1 MPRPRGG
8 FRLATVVPA
17 VLAGLLAGTLQAAAA
32 PAPPGPEPASS
43 GAASDTPWSG
53 SRGADAPERRP
64 DAAEAGIPEKKRDAT
79 LGPGWRT
86 SHDRMWT
93 TTGDARGMHLLVAD
107 ERSGYAWRTAA
118 TLAEPGFDTDAWIG
132 NACVTASG
140 KRAVVVYAPRTFT
153 NKAELFSRGA
163 FAAVVDLTTGD
174 VTKLRRQVSLAY
186 YNPGC
191 GAGEEAILT
200 QSGGEDKSSTRLLRV
215 DAATG
220 KVAEPVEVTGQLT
233 SAVPAGGGRIVA
245 ADTSRIVSVAADG
258 RRSTL
263 AATDAV
269 PFRLTPD
276 QDGGLTFLDRSGDRA
291 TARHLTAGQ
300 LKSPAS
306 RRTASPLGHGK
317 LDAVDV
323 TRSADGRVY
332 LSGTARK
339 GVTGALPKA
348 VRLLDAPP
356 GARVSTTGRAVITS
370 AAWTDGKD
378 SRVTAEAAADPRPVT
393 LGVSLPARGRTMTFV
408 VDPAAVVGSDAG
420 QGVAPTPGLG
430 TGTGTAK
437 KGQAT
442 SSLATAASPSD
453 PVEDERYCSV
463 PRNDPRNQAM
473 QPKPR
478 QVEWAVDQAI
488 MGTLNAKASR
498 PANWKN
504 LGMPA
509 YAPQTLF
516 PKRTLVEGDHVPA
529 QVMLGVTAQESNMW
543 QAARFAVPGV
553 TANPLIGNYYG
564 LEIYNSSSADDWDI
578 NWAEADCGYGITQV
592 TDHMRLAGKE
602 KGPSDTAW
610 AYQTQRAVAL
620 DYVVNV
626 AAGLQILTDKWNQTR
641 SAGMKINN
649 GDATKIENWFFALWA
664 YNSGFYPQADSSKN
678 GGAWGVGWANN
689 PANPEYPANRA
700 SFMDTS
706 YADAAHPQDWPY
718 PEKVIGFAGHP
729 PELLEAPNTPVSA
742 YRPAWWNG
750 DVVTAPLN
758 RANAK
763 PPVNQFCDASNTCE
777 PGKSYTPNAPEVA
790 GAKAG
795 PCAHKNASGQYDLKC
810 WYHQST
816 TWKSDCS
823 YSCGN
828 ELVRFNST
836 YDEQADGT
844 PYPPNCSTAG
854 LPSGALVID
863 DLPDGTP
870 SVRPGCTTPTSNQGN
885 FALNFAADSKGLYPS
900 KIDFHQLGAGYGG
913 HFSFAHTRQASA
925 EGGKMKVTG
934 TWTLNK
940 TLSQPAR
947 VLVHLPDHGAQT
959 QLAQYDVTT
968 KTGVRSRI
976 VRQPGNGNR
985 WVSIGAF
992 MFDNVPK
999 VTLSSVTS
1007 DGTGDDDIAYDAVAF
1022 VPITGTYVERSVDAV
1037 ALFDE
1042 DQNLDTS
1049 APASWIGGP
1058 LTSRQNLYDWAMD
1071 LTGRITSLPSCT
1083 AGPTTGCAMPATK
1096 SAMTAW
1102 RSQVTAAGT
1111 DPVNHPDG
1119 TSQGTWVGFAN
1130 PYTDRPTSS
1139 TKPTRFDTDDNS
1151 YKIRSR
1157 TTVSF
1162 VKDAAGTVIPGSE
1175 YVDYG
1180 NRTGNTHLPKFMLDT
1195 FSALATDYGIARPDL
1210 RYSVKNLNQHDNK
1223 SHAADPLATGVLPG
1237 RSYAFAGKKP
1247 TVVKDDD
1254 TPVETGG
1261 TCVATL
1267 YASGGSIG
1275 YRPMLSA
1282 DAPKQN
1288 IDNWQK
1294 KADGDSRVPDA
1305 VADLASGIW
1314 SNFFQTE
1321 LLSPLVGTAFGQA
1334 PPIWQELSLKVC
1346 ADGSVRKVSGR
1357 PYLRSSHMPDQYL
1370 YVDGKAMNLD
1380 GGAGG
1385 AAPVI
1390 KGDFQDF
1397 SKIPDPNQDYPLWP
1411 NPYGPCNFGTD
1422 QSGNPWDITAPA
1434 SAGTDPSPAHFC
1446 LDKSI
1451 PLDAG
1456 YSSY

>member
-1 MPRPRGG
+1 MPGPSRARL
-8 FRLATVVPA
+8 RLAWAVPTALA
-17 VLAGLLAGTLQAAAA
+17 VLLGGVAQAGAQPT
-32 PAPPGPEPASS
+32 PEPSAT
-43 GAASDTPWSG
+43 GHPATDTPWAGSG
-53 SRGADAPERRP
+53 AGGAEKKP
-64 DAAEAGIPEKKRDAT
+64 DAAEAGIPVDSRDGV
-79 LGPGWRT
+79 LGAGWRT
-86 SHDRMWT
+86 SRDRLWT
-93 TTGDARGMHLLVAD
+93 TSGDAQGLHVLVAD
-107 ERSGYAWRTAA
+107 ERAGYAWRTAA

-140 KRAVVVYAPRTFT
+140 RRAVVVYAPRTFT
-153 NKAELFSRGA
+153 NKPELFARGA
-163 FAAVVDLTTGD
+163 FAAVVDLNTGE

-191 GAGEEAILT
+191 GTGETAVLT
-200 QSGGEDKSSTRLLRV
+200 QGGGEDRKSTRLLRV

-220 KVAEPVEVTGQLT
+220 KVAAPIEVSGQLT
-233 SAVPAGGGRIVA
+233 SAVPVGAGRIVA
-245 ADTSRIVSVAADG
+245 ADSSRLVSVSATG
-258 RRSTL
+258 ERETL
-263 AATDAV
+263 AATGAV

-276 QDGGLTFLDRSGDRA
+276 RDGGVAFLDRSGDRA
-291 TARHLTAGQ
+291 TARHLSAQETRTPDRDRKGAVLGQ
-300 LKSPAS
+300 
-306 RRTASPLGHGK
+306 GK
-317 LDAVDV
+317 LDAVGL

-332 LSGTARK
+332 LTGDQKTAK
-339 GVTGALPKA
+339 TLPSA
-348 VRLLDAPP
+348 VLRADAPA
-356 GARVSTTGRAVITS
+356 GARVSTRGHALITTS
-370 AAWTDGKD
+370 AWADGKD
-378 SRVTAEAAADPRPVT
+378 SRVTVEQAARPRAVR
-393 LGVSLPARGRTMTFV
+393 LGVSLPARKRDMTFV
-408 VDPAAVVGSDAG
+408 VDPAAVVGADAQAG
-420 QGVAPTPGLG
+420 LDLSPGLRAG
-430 TGTGTAK
+430 KAPAK
-437 KGQAT
+437 AGR
-442 SSLATAASPSD
+442 SLAAAGSPGN

-488 MGTLNAKASR
+488 MGTLNSKASR

-509 YAPQTLF
+509 YGPQTLF
-516 PKRTLVEGDHVPA
+516 PKKALVEGDHVPA

-553 TANPLIGNYYG
+553 TANPLIGNFYG

-578 NWAEADCGYGITQV
+578 DWAGSDCGYGITQV

-602 KGPSDTAW
+602 KGPGDTAW

-620 DYVVNV
+620 DYAANV

-641 SAGMKINN
+641 SAGMKVNN
-649 GDATKIENWFFALWA
+649 GDANKIENWFYALWA
-664 YNSGFYPQADSSKN
+664 YNSGFYPQADSSTN
-678 GGAWGVGWANN
+678 SGAWGVGWANN

-700 SFMDTS
+700 SFMDTT

-729 PELLEAPNTPVSA
+729 PELLEAPSTPVSA
-742 YRPAWWNG
+742 FRPAWWNG
-750 DVVTAPLN
+750 DVVTGPLN

-763 PPVNQFCDASNTCE
+763 PPVNQFCDASNNCE

-790 GAKAG
+790 GSKAG
-795 PCAHKNASGQYDLKC
+795 PCAHKNGSGQYDLKC
-810 WYHQST
+810 WYHQSS

-828 ELVRFNST
+828 ELVRFDST
-836 YDEQADGT
+836 YAEQPDGT
-844 PYPPNCSTAG
+844 AYPPQCTTSG

-863 DLPDGTP
+863 DLPDNTP
-870 SVRPGCTTPTSNQGN
+870 SVRPGCSQPTTNQGA

-913 HFSFAHTRQASA
+913 HFSFAHTRQATA

-940 TLSQPAR
+940 TLNQPAR

-959 QLAQYDVTT
+959 RLAQYDVTT
-968 KTGVRSRI
+968 KTGVRSRV

-992 MFDNVPK
+992 MFGNVPK

-1007 DGTGDDDIAYDAVAF
+1007 DGTGDEDIAYDAVAF
-1022 VPITGTYVERSVDAV
+1022 VPITGTYVERNVDAV

-1042 DQNLDTS
+1042 DQDIDTA
-1049 APASWIGGP
+1049 APAAWLGGP
-1058 LTSRQNLYDWAMD
+1058 LTGRQALYDWAMD
-1071 LTGRITSLPSCT
+1071 LTARITALPACAS
-1083 AGPTTGCAMPATK
+1083 GPASGCVMPATK
-1096 SAMTAW
+1096 TAMSAW
-1102 RSQVTAAGT
+1102 RTQVTAAGT

-1119 TSQGTWVGFAN
+1119 NSEAAWVGFAN

-1139 TKPTRFDTDDNS
+1139 SKPSRYDTDDGS

-1157 TTVSF
+1157 TSVSF
-1162 VKDAAGTVIPGSE
+1162 VKDSAGTVIPGSE
-1175 YVDYG
+1175 YVEYD
-1180 NRTGNTHLPKFMLDT
+1180 NRTGNTHLPKFMKDA
-1195 FSALATDYGIARPDL
+1195 FSALSTDYGIARPDL
-1210 RYSVKNLNQHDNK
+1210 RYSLKNLNAHDGK
-1223 SHAADPLATGVLPG
+1223 SHAADPLATGVFPG
-1237 RSYAFAGKKP
+1237 RAYAYAGKKP

-1267 YASGGSIG
+1267 YTSGGSIG
-1275 YRPMLSA
+1275 YRPMVSA
-1282 DAPKQN
+1282 DGPKEN
-1288 IDNWQK
+1288 VDSWQK
-1294 KADGDSRVPDA
+1294 KADSDSRVPDA
-1305 VADLASGIW
+1305 VADLAKGIW

-1346 ADGSVRKVSGR
+1346 ADGTVRKVSGR

-1370 YVDGKAMNLD
+1370 YLDGKAMNLD
-1380 GGAGG
+1380 GTAGG
-1385 AAPVI
+1385 ASPVI

-1397 SKIPDPNQDYPLWP
+1397 SALPDPNQDYPLWP
-1411 NPYGPCNFGTD
+1411 NPYGPCNFATD
-1422 QSGNPWDITAPA
+1422 QSGNPWDITTTPN

-1451 PLDAG
+1451 PLDSG